1 MAVFSGGDTPASSPA
16 STPDLSPRDVSAS
29 APAQA
34 AKPAEQQ
41 DSSEEEA
48 EAAPAQK
55 ATPQE
60 AKSAPSTES
69 SSHLPPEAASKKS
82 PSKLDIEW
90 VRMMSIQGLS
100 SSESEGDDGPPQ
112 LFTSPIFYDEEH
124 MPAAS
129 SQQFSVD
136 DLLQEAQQACG
147 TLISGNK
154 GLKEKREDI
163 ARNKDE
169 HIAADIS
176 IPNFHPKRP
185 TKKKRVKGKQQEEE
199 EPDDSGVSM
208 TRTPKRKCKGKPEG
222 STQKE
227 PQHKKPQQKRK
238 EHPAPEAAAPAQEAA
253 APAPEAVAAPAAEQ
267 GAPSKDGPIKYAVL
281 RNAYNLTGKGC
292 RRTYLQGK
300 CHKDQ
305 KWFLVA
311 ECMEKQCLGHR
322 EVMEQVGCA
331 CVTLSFLLLMLQVL

>member
-1 MAVFSGGDTPASSPA
+1 MFSAIWDAITSQFKKKMQLSISELDSWSQIVAVFSGGDTPASSPA

-100 SSESEGDDGPPQ
+100 SSESEGDDGHPQ

-129 SQQFSVD
+129 SKQFSVD

-176 IPNFHPKRP
+176 IPNFNPNKPH
-185 TKKKRVKGKQQEEE
+185 KKRVKGKQQEAE
-199 EPDDSGVSM
+199 EPDDSGGSM
-208 TRTPKRKCKGKPEG
+208 TRTPKKKCKGKPEG

-227 PQHKKPQQKRK
+227 PQHKKPQHKRK
-238 EHPAPEAAAPAQEAA
+238 EHPAPEAAAPAQED
-253 APAPEAVAAPAAEQ
+253 PVEARDQRSADRFDQ
-267 GAPSKDGPIKYAVL
+267 NRAV
-281 RNAYNLTGKGC
+281 K
-292 RRTYLQGK
+292 
-300 CHKDQ
+300 
-305 KWFLVA
+305 LV
-311 ECMEKQCLGHR
+311 QSPVHR
-322 EVMEQVGCA
+322 EA
-331 CVTLSFLLLMLQVL
+331 K